1 MADGVVEFRE
11 NGGMLTARVWM
22 LTAPLGDQVRTVGT
36 VDKEALYKAGLEDE
50 WQQLMRKLAATV
62 KESA

>member
-1 MADGVVEFRE
+1 MGDGVVEFRE
-11 NGGMLTARVWM
+11 NGGMLTARVNVPA
-22 LTAPLGDQVRTVGT
+22 TPLRVVGT